1 MGTPVLSI
9 ANLRKVYAG
18 NKVGIDSLTL
28 DINPGDLYGFI
39 GHNGAG
45 KTTTLRCVAGIMP
58 FDSGTV
64 LVEGIDVTE
73 DAIGAKR
80 LIGYIPDTPELY
92 GHLTGLQYL
101 SFVASVFELD
111 EVHRDSALQFAAD
124 FEIADDLALQI
135 NAYSHGM
142 KQKLALVSTFMRDP
156 KLFLLDEPFSGLD
169 PKASLTLRRLLGES
183 CDRGS
188 AVFFSTHVLE
198 VAEKICNRVAVIKE
212 GRLVAHGLTSDIM
225 GAESLTDVFM
235 ELTESDS
242 TQG

>member
-18 NKVGIDSLTL
+18 NKIGIDDLTL

-64 LVEGIDVTE
+64 RVEGIDIAD

-101 SFVASVFELD
+101 SFVSSVFELD
-111 EVHRDSALQFAAD
+111 ESHRDSALQFAAD

-183 CDRGS
+183 CERGS

-198 VAEKICNRVAVIKE
+198 VAEKICTRVAVIKS
-212 GRLVAHGLTSDIM
+212 GRLVAHGSTSEIM

-235 ELTESDS
+235 ELTESDA
-242 TQG
+242 THG